1 LFFVAFSPARL
12 HCAFGLTMMNAEDDW
27 QEVWDARADAL
38 AQVLG
43 MGHDSVF
50 HAPHPFELGG
60 QADVMAFFHHLPGAV
75 YVTAELSGKPEA
87 CYADYELMICH
98 RSPDDWGPNII
109 SRLARYTQQ
118 AYIGAG
124 ETMDIDTAT
133 PPDSRIKAFI
143 FDTYSPFTL
152 FGHEFDLRLC
162 LGITKPELEFKT
174 QHGPDHLLALLKRH
188 GVYPFTD
195 LKRDSIPLPAEP
207 GAPPNGGPAEP
218 FGDSGVGGGPP
229 SVS

>member
-1 LFFVAFSPARL
+1 
-12 HCAFGLTMMNAEDDW
+12 MIAEDDW

-38 AQVLG
+38 ARVLG
-43 MGHDSVF
+43 SGHDNVF

-75 YVTAELSGKPEA
+75 YVTAELTGKPNA

-109 SRLARYTQQ
+109 SRLATYTQQ
-118 AYIGAG
+118 AHIGAG

-133 PPDSRIKAFI
+133 PADSRIKAFL
-143 FDTYSPFTL
+143 FDTYSGFKL
-152 FGHEFDLRLC
+152 FGQDLELRLC
-162 LGITKPELEFKT
+162 LGITKGELQFKME
-174 QHGPDHLLALLKRH
+174 HGPEKLLALLRQH

-195 LKRDSIPLPAEP
+195 LRRESISLPAEP
-207 GAPPNGGPAEP
+207 GAAPDAAPPHR
-218 FGDSGVGGGPP
+218 
-229 SVS
+229 